1 MILSTVLTFA
11 VALPRDL
18 TATDA
23 DVERAPSSLSTSV
36 AAPRTDAQQKP
47 KDKDPGTA
55 SGGQK
60 AGESAKGKNE
70 SAAGDFEALL
80 TATGRTRNE
89 DGDWLTAEEQKRL
102 KDGWTR
108 QDLEWVSPE
117 DVENAKQGKWKCGDK
132 WLTLDEANEYHS
144 KVGTWWRLR
153 GQHFDVYSTCKR
165 DVALEA
171 VKETDSTFAHLERIF
186 GRVPPM
192 RPIVLVL
199 NSGEQYNSFANG
211 DGRSSPD
218 LRGLSS
224 AHGAFFAE
232 LWNEPFERGSYAGA
246 GVGYLDASSDA
257 GWSYGR
263 TFVRHAAG
271 QSFAEALDPSVETV
285 ATLTSKRWKPDELAT
300 AFWGE
305 KKLPQWFRYGAAA
318 YVERYF
324 QDPTSRDP
332 KSLLKWSVQN
342 IANKGGLDPLKKVW
356 GFEFGGDA
364 QADAKLINE
373 CGLIVAFA
381 LDGGVASVG
390 QKLAEVRAALKTG
403 KNLDKALAALE
414 DELKKNEAKLRE
426 FAGL

>member
-1 MILSTVLTFA
+1 MILCTVLT
-11 VALPRDL
+11 LL
-18 TATDA
+18 
-23 DVERAPSSLSTSV
+23 
-36 AAPRTDAQQKP
+36 AAPQHGIAVVTAPIQVPSARQTAGDPTTGEQQKP
-47 KDKDPGTA
+47 KAKEPA
-55 SGGQK
+55 SSGGAGQK
-60 AGESAKGKNE
+60 AAEPKAEKGDG
-70 SAAGDFEALL
+70 AGRDFEALL
-80 TATGRTRNE
+80 TATGRTRSD

-117 DVENAKQGKWKCGDK
+117 EAENVKQGQWKCGDK
-132 WLTLDEANEYHS
+132 WLSLEEANEYHS
-144 KVGTWWRLR
+144 KVGKWWRLR

-171 VKETDSTFAHLERIF
+171 LKEADSTFAHLEKIF
-186 GRVPPM
+186 GGAPPM

-199 NSGEQYNSFANG
+199 SSGEQYNSFANG

-232 LWNEPFERGSYAGA
+232 LWTEPFERGSYSGA
-246 GVGYLDASSDA
+246 GVCYLDASNDA

-285 ATLTSKRWKPDELAT
+285 GSVNSKRWKGEELAQ

-373 CGLIVAFA
+373 CGLILAFA
-381 LDGGVASVG
+381 LDGGVASID
-390 QKLAEVRAALKTG
+390 QKLAEVRASLKTG
-403 KNLDKALAALE
+403 KNLEKALTALE